1 MAKKGK
7 KKKKLGPVI
16 LLCVSFAVIIFTTFT
31 IFRYWTMI
39 YSKYQEKGELKK
51 ELASLKDK
59 EEELESDVNKLQ
71 DSDYVARYAR
81 EKYFYSKDGEYIL
94 KIPED
99 DEEES
104 E

>member
-1 MAKKGK
+1 MTAKRK
-7 KKKKLGPVI
+7 KKKKMGPI
-16 LLCVSFAVIIFTTFT
+16 LLLFISFAVIIFTTFT
-31 IFRYWTMI
+31 IFRYWTLI

-59 EEELESDVNKLQ
+59 EEELQSDVNKLQ

-99 DEEES
+99 DK
-104 E
+104 